1 MPGGKLRLAMFLP
14 GDPGGL
20 LKGPPAGLVEWCMF
34 PADTGLFPGRP
45 GLKPCTAGGAPCR
58 DSENAFI
65 LACISDVR
73 PLALVAGIGRRAAF
87 TGPSGAEDALMVGAE
102 ESLGFRNEGGLGDS
116 SGEPENWGCTSS
128 VPFVVFGDE
137 VFAVGSSM
145 MYGSRGVATE
155 ARGIRSM
162 LASRERQLGTDVGV
176 VNVRRR
182 GMW

>member
-1 MPGGKLRLAMFLP
+1 ML
-14 GDPGGL
+14 
-20 LKGPPAGLVEWCMF
+20 

-45 GLKPCTAGGAPCR
+45 GLSPCAAGGAPCR

-65 LACISDVR
+65 FACISDVK
-73 PLALVAGIGRRAAF
+73 PLALVAGIGRRAAL

-116 SGEPENWGCTSS
+116 SGEPEDWGCKSS

-145 MYGSRGVATE
+145 TYGGPGIATE
-155 ARGIRSM
+155 ARGICSM
-162 LASRERQLGTDVGV
+162 LASRERQLGHRCGSRQCSEARDV
-176 VNVRRR
+176 VNRSWLRVSC
-182 GMW
+182 

>member
-1 MPGGKLRLAMFLP
+1 MLP
-14 GDPGGL
+14 
-20 LKGPPAGLVEWCMF
+20 AE
-34 PADTGLFPGRP
+34 TGLFPGRP

-73 PLALVAGIGRRAAF
+73 PLALVAGIGRRAAL

-116 SGEPENWGCTSS
+116 SGEPEDWGCTSS

-137 VFAVGSSM
+137 VFAFGSTM
-145 MYGSRGVATE
+145 MYGGRGGCDRG
-155 ARGIRSM
+155 ARYMFYARIERKTARAQMWESSMFGGAGCGESQFELSMVRPSHEGRSLSKM
-162 LASRERQLGTDVGV
+162 Q
-176 VNVRRR
+176 NC
-182 GMW
+182 